1 MNEIPFDGIITLF
14 VFLIGVP
21 ALVFQL
27 MDPEIR
33 RVVLKRRKFWI
44 ETPLYVFL
52 AVFVVIISIF
62 FHIWLP
68 NIKGGAVWVEWVWSG
83 MFLFLFAITAIV
95 SVRVPYHYG
104 RRDNVVSILKKEAIN
119 YLQKYGELPDN
130 VLTDLIELAK
140 QSDPGKDREVILS
153 AFNEIVVRVCSHSSY
168 RGDALETLINELVN
182 ALTSEPDP
190 EDLRNFQS
198 AAGIMTNIIALDS
211 KDEKSVSLK
220 DRQHAVR
227 ALSVLEQ
234 TILSHFT
241 LSLGA
246 DYILMGYV
254 QVLGLA
260 SDRFPVMT
268 TDVSQ
273 AFFEIGVLAIQ
284 KKQTLIAVSSMEK
297 MISLCEDHIPLKSEL
312 AADLLGLTAH
322 FWTNGLSNRKFVNER
337 LPEITNYLT
346 APLET
351 EIQLASI
358 HCQKTMQFETA
369 DKLAEMAND
378 LNKQKRNKK

>member
-1 MNEIPFDGIITLF
+1 MDYIPFDGIITLF

-33 RVVLKRRKFWI
+33 RVVLKRQNFWI
-44 ETPLYVFL
+44 ETPLYVL
-52 AVFVVIISIF
+52 AAIIVVIIAIA
-62 FHIWLP
+62 L
-68 NIKGGAVWVEWVWSG
+68 GVWSENSAQVFVWTKWVWSG
-83 MFLFLFAITAIV
+83 MFLLLFMITTVVAI
-95 SVRVPYHYG
+95 RVPYHYG
-104 RRDNVVSILKKEAIN
+104 RRENIVSALKREGSN
-119 YLQKYGELPDN
+119 YLRKNGYLPDSS
-130 VLTDLIELAK
+130 LSDLIDLGK
-140 QSDPGKDREVILS
+140 QSDPGKDRELILT
-153 AFNEIVVRVCSHSSY
+153 AFNDLVVDVCSHPLY

-182 ALTSEPDP
+182 VLTSEPDP

-198 AAGIMTNIIALDS
+198 AAGIMTNIITLDG
-211 KDEKSVSLK
+211 EGNHAVGLK

-260 SDRFPVMT
+260 ADRFLVMT

-273 AFFEIGVLAIQ
+273 AFFEIGSLAID
-284 KKQTLIAVSSMEK
+284 KKQTLIAVSVLEK
-297 MISLCEDHIPLKSEL
+297 MLSLGERNAPLKSEL
-312 AADLLGLTAH
+312 AADLLGLIAH
-322 FWTNGLSNRKFVNER
+322 FWTSGSSNKKFVSER
-337 LPEITNYLT
+337 LPEVQTYL
-346 APLET
+346 ASPLQFEV
-351 EIQLASI
+351 EKASI
-358 HCQKTMQFETA
+358 HCQKTMQFDTA
-369 DKLAEMAND
+369 DRLVLMAKD
-378 LNKQKRNKK
+378 LYSN